1 MNIFWTYV
9 STNLKL
15 VNTFIRKSN
24 EDETYKLI
32 NEAAMSYQRAV
43 FLKTIQ
49 NFLEVAGD
57 LDK

>member
-32 NEAAMSYQRAV
+32 NEAASYQRAV
-43 FLKTIQ
+43 F
-49 NFLEVAGD
+49 
-57 LDK
+57 